1 MKWLR
6 RVPNFLSGLDSVVR
20 FDHGRFIPIILVLL
34 PLLLAGC
41 SASDGLFIDC
51 HVFEDNFDQVAETT
65 VAAGEQF
72 TVTLCSMRNYGYRW
86 SEEVHI
92 DNPEVLLELSHEY
105 ERGRSSMGGVPGKE
119 IWIFRAQEPG
129 NAVISLEHTQIS
141 GMNTRGIWTYQLAV
155 TVEPAMES
163 DN

>member
-1 MKWLR
+1 MKWLK
-6 RVPNFLSGLDSVVR
+6 RVANFLLAFDSVVR

-72 TVTLCSMRNYGYRW
+72 TVTLCSMRNHGYRW

-92 DNPEVLLELSHEY
+92 DNPEVLLVA
-105 ERGRSSMGGVPGKE
+105 R
-119 IWIFRAQEPG
+119 QE
-129 NAVISLEHTQIS
+129 SFDT
-141 GMNTRGIWTYQLAV
+141 
-155 TVEPAMES
+155 
-163 DN
+163 